1 MSPTIIASSGA
12 TAAEFLTNGKL
23 RASINL
29 GNPMLAARDGAA
41 SRPTGLSV
49 DLADAFARRLG
60 AEVEL
65 VVFDAAGK
73 AAEALA
79 QGAVNIG
86 FVAIDPKRG
95 AGIRFTAPYLLIEGS
110 YLVHAESSL
119 LTNEQV
125 DRPGI
130 RIAVGRGSAYDL
142 HLERTLRHAELV
154 RAPTSPT
161 TVDTFIERGLEVAA
175 GVRQQLEYDATRIP
189 GLRVLDGSFMTIRQA
204 VGMPRRCSEQAAQ
217 LLAAFVEEMKQTGFV
232 AASLAR
238 HGISGAAVAP
248 PEQ

>member
-1 MSPTIIASSGA
+1 MNQTSITSSDA
-12 TAAEFLTNGKL
+12 PAADFLTNGKL

-29 GNPMLAARDGAA
+29 GNPMLAARDPLA

-60 AEVEL
+60 VEADL

-79 QGAVNIG
+79 AGAVNIG

-95 AGIRFTAPYLLIEGS
+95 ETIRFTAPYLLIEGS
-110 YLVHAESSL
+110 FLVHADSSL
-119 LTNEQV
+119 VSNDQV

-142 HLERTLRHAELV
+142 HLERTLRHAQLV
-154 RAPTSPT
+154 RAATSPT
-161 TVDTFIERGLEVAA
+161 TVDTFVERTLEVAA
-175 GVRQQLEYDATRIP
+175 GVRQQLEYDAGRIK

-204 VGMPRRCSEQAAQ
+204 VGVPRRCSDEALQ

-238 HGISGAAVAP
+238 HGIGGAAVAP
-248 PEQ
+248 PAE